1 MRVGITRDFFD
12 ENGVFMI
19 PDPGL
24 KILDKMPGIEYSII
38 PDFLKEITPDQIK
51 EFHMVITF
59 RPLWTANS
67 IAGNER
73 LISIHRFGVGYER
86 LDVGA
91 LTQAGIMLCLTPE
104 AIRRPM
110 AIVYLT
116 FLLALSTKLLI
127 KDKLIRDGR
136 WSEHYHHPGYG
147 LVNRTLG
154 AIGVGNIGQEVFT
167 LAKPL
172 GMKHIAYD
180 PYVKPASIADANV
193 EVVNFETVLKE
204 SDYLMILC
212 PLNEETH
219 HLIGEKEFKTMK
231 DTAFLINA
239 ARGPIVNETTMITAL
254 KEGWIQGAGLDV
266 FNNEPISSDNPLLKM
281 DNVVL
286 SPHALGDTD
295 QSLMNMWQSITE
307 QISRI
312 SSGKIPNGLHNCEVL
327 HRSEYH
333 RRRDQVLRQ

>member
-1 MRVGITRDFFD
+1 MSEKMRVGITRDFFD

-24 KILDKMPGIEYSII
+24 KLLDKMPSIEYSII
-38 PDFLKEITPDQIK
+38 PDFLKEITPDQIR

-91 LTQAGIMLCLTPE
+91 LTQAGIMLYLTPQ

-136 WSEHYHHPGYG
+136 WSEHYQHAGYG
-147 LVNRTLG
+147 LVNKTLG
-154 AIGVGNIGQEVFT
+154 AIGVGNIGHEV
-167 LAKPL
+167 
-172 GMKHIAYD
+172 
-180 PYVKPASIADANV
+180 
-193 EVVNFETVLKE
+193 
-204 SDYLMILC
+204 
-212 PLNEETH
+212 
-219 HLIGEKEFKTMK
+219 
-231 DTAFLINA
+231 
-239 ARGPIVNETTMITAL
+239 R
-254 KEGWIQGAGLDV
+254 
-266 FNNEPISSDNPLLKM
+266 
-281 DNVVL
+281 
-286 SPHALGDTD
+286 
-295 QSLMNMWQSITE
+295 
-307 QISRI
+307 
-312 SSGKIPNGLHNCEVL
+312 
-327 HRSEYH
+327 
-333 RRRDQVLRQ
+333 